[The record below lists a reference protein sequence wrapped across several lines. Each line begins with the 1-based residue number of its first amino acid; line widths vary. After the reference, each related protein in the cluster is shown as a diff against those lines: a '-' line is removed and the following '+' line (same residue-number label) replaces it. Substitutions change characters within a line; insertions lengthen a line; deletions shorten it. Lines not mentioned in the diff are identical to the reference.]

1 MLCARLLE
9 SLAGASTIV
18 AGEISAGEI
27 SAGGRGGSVDN
38 CRNV

>member
-9 SLAGASTIV
+9 SLAGASTI
-18 AGEISAGEI
+18 AAGEI